1 MTKKILTILMA
12 LCFVLSVACAEK
24 TPGPR
29 MSKAIRIAEDGEN
42 LIQMTEED
50 LYDVLGIEPDEYTDF
65 AYLTDHDSLSGRE
78 IILLRAKDEKAAEA
92 VAEKLED
99 YRQYRLHMT
108 QNYPDQAEA
117 YRTLNLAE
125 VQREDLLVVLSVAA
139 PDPQEAGL
147 LLQEE

>member
-1 MTKKILTILMA
+1 MTKKFLTILMV
-12 LCFVLSVACAEK
+12 LCFALTAACAER
-24 TPGPR
+24 TPGVL
-29 MSKAIRIAEDGEN
+29 MDKAIRIAEDGES
-42 LIQMTEED
+42 LIQMSEDD
-50 LYDVLGIEPDEYTDF
+50 LYDIIGIEPEEYTDY

-78 IILLRAKDEKAAEA
+78 IILLRATDEDAAEA
-92 VAEKLED
+92 VAEKLEE

-108 QNYPDQAEA
+108 RNYPDQAEA